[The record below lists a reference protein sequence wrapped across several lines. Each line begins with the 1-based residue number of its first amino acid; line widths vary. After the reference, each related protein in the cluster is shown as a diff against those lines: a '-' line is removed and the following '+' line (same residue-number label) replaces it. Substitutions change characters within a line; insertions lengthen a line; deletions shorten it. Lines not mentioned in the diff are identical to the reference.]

1 MTEKVEKLKH
11 MVEQKLNH
19 AHEELEKA
27 KHELESCYDK
37 TRTDLEYKIQ
47 QVRDELSSKK
57 HTAKETR
64 AKLRAE
70 FVGQK
75 ERMEEKIRD
84 IKESSALRKE
94 EKAKKRILSK
104 AEKAEHLAETCIDA
118 ATVAIIEAE
127 LACLEACRARADAE
141 QLASTSA

>member
-11 MVEQKLNH
+11 MVEEKLTH
-19 AHEELEKA
+19 AHNELEKA
-27 KHELESCYDK
+27 KTELESCYDK
-37 TRTDLEYKIQ
+37 TRADLETKIQ
-47 QVRDELSSKK
+47 QVRDDLNSKK

-64 AKLRAE
+64 AKLHAE

-75 ERMEEKIRD
+75 ERMEARIRD
-84 IKESSALRKE
+84 LKESTAQRKE
-94 EKAKKRILSK
+94 EKAKKRIISR

-141 QLASTSA
+141 QLVSTSA

>member
-1 MTEKVEKLKH
+1 MTEKVEKLKR
-11 MVEQKLNH
+11 MVEEKLTH
-19 AHEELEKA
+19 AHNELEKA
-27 KHELESCYDK
+27 KTELESCYDK
-37 TRTDLEYKIQ
+37 TRTDLESKIH
-47 QVRDELSSKK
+47 QVRDELNSKK

-64 AKLRAE
+64 AKLHAE

-75 ERMEEKIRD
+75 ERMEARIKEL
-84 IKESSALRKE
+84 KESSAQRKDE
-94 EKAKKRILSK
+94 RAKKRIITR

-141 QLASTSA
+141 QLVGTSA